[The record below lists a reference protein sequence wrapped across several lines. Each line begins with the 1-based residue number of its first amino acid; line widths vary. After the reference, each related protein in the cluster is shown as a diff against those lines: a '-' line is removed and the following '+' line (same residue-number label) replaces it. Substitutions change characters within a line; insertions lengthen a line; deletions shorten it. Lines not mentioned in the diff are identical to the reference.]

1 MAAALYPLARPL
13 PTAAA
18 PTPCTASRIRATS
31 FVLWLF
37 ELFAAIA
44 FLGSASTK
52 LLTTPNMLSGLDAHR
67 SHPCNEAEAAAA
79 RRSPAQGQAP
89 TS

>member
-1 MAAALYPLARPL
+1 MAAALPSVARPL
-13 PTAAA
+13 TTNAT
-18 PTPCTASRIRATS
+18 PTPCTGSRVRAAS

-44 FLGSASTK
+44 FLGTASAK

-67 SHPCNEAEAAAA
+67 SHPCNEAGAAAA
-79 RRSPAQGQAP
+79 HRKVAQGQAP

>member
-1 MAAALYPLARPL
+1 MAAALPSLARPL
-13 PTAAA
+13 STNAT
-18 PTPCTASRIRATS
+18 PTPCAGSRVRATS

-37 ELFAAIA
+37 ELLAAIS

-67 SHPCNEAEAAAA
+67 SHPCNETGTTAAP
-79 RRSPAQGQAP
+79 RRQAQGQAP